1 MQIVAV
7 GEDDSVQG
15 CVALGWLGCGSLP
28 EPLDLQEQIPVENV
42 ITPIPYWHLA
52 VLHGTRTG
60 GSFLAPCHADCELL
74 PNND

>member
-42 ITPIPYWHLA
+42 FHTDSL
-52 VLHGTRTG
+52 
-60 GSFLAPCHADCELL
+60 LAPRGSPWHSDRRLL
-74 PNND
+74 PRTLSRGLRTLAKQ